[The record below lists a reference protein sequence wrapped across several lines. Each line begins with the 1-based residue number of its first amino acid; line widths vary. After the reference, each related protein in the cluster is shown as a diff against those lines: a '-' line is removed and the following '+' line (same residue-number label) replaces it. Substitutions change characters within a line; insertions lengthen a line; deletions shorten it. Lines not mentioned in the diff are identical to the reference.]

1 VIARRPGPYHQQE
14 EAMKKKIR
22 RKAGLAAAGSWL
34 IPIAFT
40 AAAVVFI
47 ARFDGDTSAYAAY
60 TPPVLLQTST
70 MPWSQPASRSEDGAQ
85 ERTQRGHA
93 F

>member
-1 VIARRPGPYHQQE
+1 
-14 EAMKKKIR
+14 MKKKIR

-34 IPIAFT
+34 IPVAFT
-40 AAAVVFI
+40 AAAVVSI
-47 ARFDGDTSAYAAY
+47 ARFDGDISAYAAY
-60 TPPVLLQTST
+60 APMLPPTST
-70 MPWSQPASRSEDGAQ
+70 LPWSQPASLPKDGAQ

>member
-1 VIARRPGPYHQQE
+1 VIARRPGPYRQQE

-34 IPIAFT
+34 IPVAFT

-60 TPPVLLQTST
+60 VPVLLQTST
-70 MPWSQPASRSEDGAQ
+70 MPWSQPSSLPDDGAP
-85 ERTQRGHA
+85 ERTQRGRA

>member
-1 VIARRPGPYHQQE
+1 
-14 EAMKKKIR
+14 MKKKKIR

-34 IPIAFT
+34 IPVAFT

-70 MPWSQPASRSEDGAQ
+70 MPWSQPASHSDGGPK